1 MADFYQT
8 GVVTTLHRLGT
19 RSLEAMETDL
29 IRYTDHRRVALVLP
43 CLIGELERPALRG
56 ILKELSRVK
65 YIDQIVISLGLA
77 DEEQFRYACQ
87 YFSVLRQ
94 PYRIIW
100 NEGPHIQALYGSL
113 QKSGLSGG
121 ENGKGRACWIAYG
134 YVLAQEKF
142 DVIALQD
149 CDVVT
154 FHRSM
159 LARLIYP
166 LVDPN
171 LDFKFS
177 KGYYARVTDRLHGR
191 GTRLLITPL
200 IRSLMRLIGGH
211 DFLRYL
217 DSFRYPL
224 AGEFAMKADLA
235 RSIRIPND
243 WGLEIGMLAEVYRNT
258 AVRRVCQIDIADQY
272 DHKHQ
277 ALSPGNPRE
286 GLMRMALEIS
296 QTLFR
301 TMAAEGIE
309 LSRGLFTSLLAAYLR
324 TAEDT
329 IVRYHADAIV
339 NGLGFDR
346 HGEEVAVD
354 TFARA
359 IKEASERFVE
369 DPLGKPNLPNWMRIT
384 SAQPDFFEHLLE
396 AVELDNQNAMSAVPR

>member
-1 MADFYQT
+1 MSDFYQT

-56 ILKELSRVK
+56 ILKELSMVK

-77 DEEQFRYACQ
+77 DEEQFRYASQ
-87 YFSVLRQ
+87 YFSVLGQ

-100 NEGPHIQALYGSL
+100 NEGPNIQALYGSL
-113 QKSGLSGG
+113 EKSGLSGG

-277 ALSPGNPRE
+277 ALSPDNPRE

-396 AVELDNQNAMSAVPR
+396 AVELDSQNAMSAVSR